1 MSAARIIAALLLAAA
16 LFPAAAA
23 EWVPVSRAGMAD
35 RYFFDASRLVI
46 KGNEISYW
54 KKVEFAT
61 PRPLAGG
68 EAVTGLLRE
77 RIDCAEHTAQL
88 ISYLYYSASGE
99 TLEYVARYEGEP
111 APIIPDTVGDAFER
125 TLCPRV
131 WRKQEQ
137 ERIQAEQQAAAAEL
151 ARQKQREA
159 EAAAPPA
166 APAPLPVPQIVPDP
180 ERRTPQP
187 GVVE

>member
-1 MSAARIIAALLLAAA
+1 MIGARIIAPLLLAAA
-16 LFPAAAA
+16 MPTAAAA
-23 EWVPVSRAGMAD
+23 EWVPVSRAGTAD
-35 RYFFDASRLVI
+35 RYFYDGSKLTI

-54 KKVEFAT
+54 KKVEFAI
-61 PRPLAGG
+61 PRPLASG

-88 ISYLYYSASGE
+88 ISYLYYSATGE
-99 TLEYVARYEGEP
+99 TLDYVAKYEGEP

-125 TLCPRV
+125 ALCPRV

-159 EAAAPPA
+159 ETAA
-166 APAPLPVPQIVPDP
+166 APAPLPMPQIVPDL
-180 ERRTPQP
+180 ERRAPAP